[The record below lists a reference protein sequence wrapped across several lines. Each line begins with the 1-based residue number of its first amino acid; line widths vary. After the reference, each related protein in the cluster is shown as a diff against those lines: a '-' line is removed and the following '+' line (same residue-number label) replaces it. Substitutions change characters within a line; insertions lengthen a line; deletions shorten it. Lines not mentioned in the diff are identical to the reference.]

1 MLALQDQSFDKGK
14 RYRLVLKD
22 ANTEFELHTQDVTID
37 RAIADDF
44 DF

>member
-1 MLALQDQSFDKGK
+1 MLTLQDQQFDKK
-14 RYRLVLKD
+14 TRYRLVLKD
-22 ANTEFELHTQDVTID
+22 ASTDFELQSHDVTID